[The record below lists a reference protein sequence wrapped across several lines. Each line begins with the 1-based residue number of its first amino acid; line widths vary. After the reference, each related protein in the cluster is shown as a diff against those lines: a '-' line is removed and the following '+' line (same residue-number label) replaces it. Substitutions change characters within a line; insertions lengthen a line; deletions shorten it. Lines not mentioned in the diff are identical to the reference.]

1 LTVKQEVGLDKEA
14 SISLEDRVKYLRS
27 TDLFAAF
34 SEEDLQGFAEQIAEV
49 KLAEGENLFTEGEAG
64 DDLYILI
71 DGSMTVY
78 KGNRIITAIKP
89 GDYVGEMS
97 IIEDKP
103 RSATVTAN
111 SDCLLLMVS
120 AEMFQ
125 EYFSAQPRS
134 LVAMMQNLS
143 KKIRRDTDDIADEY
157 ERINILIHD
166 MKNTLVTFLFL
177 ELLEKDLSGT
187 GRDKYLTHMRTA
199 RENLS
204 AMMEDAL
211 SNAKRLRRKLDT
223 IQYAPLHE
231 LVHDL
236 AEGEFAVSP
245 DLADKHLKISVMQ
258 TMPECL
264 FKGLEIQRLVTN
276 LVLNAAQASK
286 AGDTIEI
293 ELDRDGDHAVLR
305 VKDSG
310 VGIPA
315 ELKAKIFKPH
325 FTTKPEG
332 NGLGLASCKH
342 IVEKKY
348 DGVLSFESTPGTGTT
363 FTCLIPLAKA
373 TAPA

>member
-1 LTVKQEVGLDKEA
+1 MITQQETNPAIQA
-14 SISLEDRVKYLRS
+14 SISIEDRIKFLRS
-27 TDLFAAF
+27 TDLFVAF

-49 KLAEGENLFTEGEAG
+49 KLAEGENLFTEGEVG

-71 DGSMTVY
+71 DGSMTVF

-89 GDYVGEMS
+89 MDYVGEMS
-97 IIEDKP
+97 IIEAKP
-103 RSATVTAN
+103 RSATVTA
-111 SDCLLLMVS
+111 DGTCLLLLIT

-125 EYFSAQPRS
+125 EYFSAQPRA

-143 KKIRRDTDDIADEY
+143 KKIRRDTEDIADEY

-177 ELLEKDLSGT
+177 ELFEKEISESS
-187 GRDKYLTHMRTA
+187 RAKYLTYMRAA

-204 AMMEDAL
+204 AMMEEAL
-211 SNAKRLRRKLDT
+211 SNAKRLRRKLDSV
-223 IQYAPLHE
+223 QYAPLHE

-236 AEGEFAVSP
+236 AEGEFSVSP
-245 DLADKHLKISVMQ
+245 DLADKHLKISVIQ

-264 FKGLEIQRLVTN
+264 FKCLDIQRVVTN

-293 ELDRDGDHAVLR
+293 ELDRDVDHAVLR
-305 VKDSG
+305 IKDNG

-315 ELKAKIFKPH
+315 ELKSKIFMAH

-348 DGVLSFESTPGTGTT
+348 KGVLSFESTPGIGTT
-363 FTCLIPLAKA
+363 FTCLLPLAKS
-373 TAPA
+373 TAPE